1 MKKYRRQLI
10 LLFLLIAAIVAIRL
24 SGIGEYISFDN
35 LQRNK
40 QTLQELVNKNYI
52 SSIFLFVVIYIISTA
67 LSVPG
72 ATVLTLAGG
81 FLFGTP
87 LAVFCVNVGA
97 TAGATLAFLSARYL
111 IGEWVQNR
119 YGGLL
124 KRFNEE
130 LSRNGHLY
138 LLTLRLIPIFP
149 FFMINFFGGLT
160 RISLRTFVWTTSV
173 GIIPGSFVYSFA
185 GSQLNSINSPEDI
198 LSRRVLTA
206 FLLLALFILFPVVI
220 RKLQTLRKS
229 S

>member
-10 LLFLLIAAIVAIRL
+10 LLLLLITVIIAVRL

-35 LQRNK
+35 LRRNK
-40 QTLQELVNKNYI
+40 QTLQELVNKNYV

-87 LAVFCVNVGA
+87 LAVFCANVGA
-97 TAGATLAFLSARYL
+97 TAGATLAFISARYL
-111 IGEWVQNR
+111 IGEWVQDR

-124 KRFNEE
+124 KKFNEE

-138 LLTLRLIPIFP
+138 LLTLRLIPVFP
-149 FFMINFFGGLT
+149 FFMINFLGGLT
-160 RISLRTFVWTTSV
+160 RIPLRTFVWTTSV

-198 LSRRVLTA
+198 LSKRVLAA

-220 RKLQTLRKS
+220 KKLQTLRKS